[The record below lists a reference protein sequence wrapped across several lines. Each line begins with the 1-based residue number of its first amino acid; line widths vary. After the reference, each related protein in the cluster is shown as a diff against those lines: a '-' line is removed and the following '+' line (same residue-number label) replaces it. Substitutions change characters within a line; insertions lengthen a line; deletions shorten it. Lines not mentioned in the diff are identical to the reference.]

1 MIFPWDAGSADI
13 VLRVTFPFEQ
23 PSSHH
28 HFVSPLQPF
37 FLFSHFSFWTTVD
50 WGPASGSR
58 AMASVL
64 KGSLESVGLDEEL
77 EGNIA
82 LDPKRNNLA
91 VVDPV

>member
-1 MIFPWDAGSADI
+1 M
-13 VLRVTFPFEQ
+13 
-23 PSSHH
+23 
-28 HFVSPLQPF
+28 
-37 FLFSHFSFWTTVD
+37 D